1 MFTEMIQ
8 TLKEKFET
16 PSDTAKRE
24 YERLLRE
31 LVKLPDAAEA
41 EHDRITDLM
50 DAPWYAMTEAAQVEM
65 RWLSAQLQREREGQ
79 P

>member
-31 LVKLPDAAEA
+31 LVKLPDDAEA
-41 EHDRITDLM
+41 EHDRIADLM
-50 DAPWYAMTEAAQVEM
+50 DAPWYVMTKEAQDEM
-65 RWLSAQLQREREGQ
+65 GRLATKLQREREGR